1 MFYYSWKK
9 DRKSIYLFQSFSIEK
24 MHTYSSITYQLHN
37 YELFIFT
44 KTTIYR
50 ESKAVKIGD
59 FLGRKLY
66 TDMSKNSSST
76 YVAAFFFTENFRLIS
91 SNNNKK
97 ISLVNS
103 LKNKYKVQVISQI
116 FKSLIITWMS
126 FSDRFWCEQKC
137 FTIIH
142 FQDCFWIFWIFCS
155 RWHYFTK
162 REYLSLG

>member
-1 MFYYSWKK
+1 
-9 DRKSIYLFQSFSIEK
+9 
-24 MHTYSSITYQLHN
+24 MHTQLPN

-50 ESKAVKIGD
+50 ESKAVKIVD

-97 ISLVNS
+97 ILSREL
-103 LKNKYKVQVISQI
+103 LKKISQVISQI

-126 FSDRFWCEQKC
+126 FSDRF
-137 FTIIH
+137 
-142 FQDCFWIFWIFCS
+142 
-155 RWHYFTK
+155 
-162 REYLSLG
+162 